1 MHNLTLMAQAL
12 PNLARREKMFIVL
25 PYYEWT

>member
-1 MHNLTLMAQAL
+1 LTAQAL